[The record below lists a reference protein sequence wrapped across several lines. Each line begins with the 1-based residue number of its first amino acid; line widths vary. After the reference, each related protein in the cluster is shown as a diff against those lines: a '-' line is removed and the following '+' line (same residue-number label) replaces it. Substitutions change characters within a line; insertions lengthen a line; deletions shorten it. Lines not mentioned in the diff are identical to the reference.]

1 MNPAARQLVDRL
13 WSYCNVLR
21 DDGVSSQDYLEQLSF
36 LLFLKMAAEQEGL
49 NEKKTNSADHKHILP
64 VVGEWKG
71 RGWNELLDLEGD
83 PLEEAYTKLLADL
96 GRRSAD
102 GDHTTLSLI
111 FNRARNRIEN
121 PANLRRLIVDL
132 INEEEW
138 LSARSDI
145 KGAAYEAL
153 IARSAGDTRGGAGQY
168 FTPRV
173 LIESIVRCMRPT
185 PYDTVIDPAC
195 GTGGFLLA
203 AYEYIAREYE
213 QDDLS
218 DQDWEELRTQRIRG
232 TEIVPTTARIA
243 AMNLLLHDIGEAT
256 GEPVIEVADAL
267 AKQPARHASVVL
279 ANPPFGRKSSVTVS
293 GRDDEDDA
301 SGDATYY
308 RPDFW
313 LGDLTTTNKQ
323 LNFLQHIG
331 TLMTDKG
338 RAAVIVPDGVLDEG
352 GKNSAGALIRREL
365 LTNYNLHTVLR
376 LPDGIFHA
384 GSILANVL
392 FFDATSER
400 RDGGDPP
407 KTRKLWVYD
416 LRTGGRFTLK
426 QRPLRAEH
434 LADFEKLAFSEDDP
448 DHIKRTK
455 SERFFSFDV
464 EKLLADESVDLN
476 VGLIDSSVSEN
487 EQAVPIEELTAGV
500 AQKLKGA
507 LSDIEAFAGGLGVEL
522 SSVEASQADSWP

>member
-1 MNPAARQLVDRL
+1 MNPAARQLVERL
-13 WSYCNVLR
+13 WGYCNVLR

-36 LLFLKMAAEQEGL
+36 LVFLKMAAEQEVL
-49 NEKKTNSADHKHILP
+49 NEKKTNPADHKHILP
-64 VVGEWKG
+64 VDGKWKG
-71 RGWNELLDLEGD
+71 RGWDVLLDLEGE

-213 QDDLS
+213 QDDLP
-218 DQDWEELRTQRIRG
+218 DHDWEELRTKRIRG

-243 AMNLLLHDIGEAT
+243 AMNLLLHDVGEAT
-256 GEPVIEVADAL
+256 GEPVIEVGDAL
-267 AKQPARHASVVL
+267 AKQPARHASIVL

-293 GRDDEDDA
+293 GRDDEDDT

-331 TLMTDKG
+331 TLMTDTG

-365 LTNYNLHTVLR
+365 LTNYNLHTMLR

-384 GSILANVL
+384 GSVLANVL
-392 FFDATSER
+392 FFDAVSER
-400 RDGGDPP
+400 RGEGDPP
-407 KTRKLWVYD
+407 QTRKLWVYD
-416 LRTGGRFTLK
+416 LRTGSRFTLK
-426 QRPLRAEH
+426 QRPLQAGH
-434 LADFEKLAFSEDDP
+434 LADFENRAFSEDDP
-448 DHIKRTK
+448 DHTKRTE
-455 SERFFSFDV
+455 SELFHAFDAD
-464 EKLLADESVDLN
+464 KLLTDESVGLN
-476 VGLIDSSVSEN
+476 VGLIDLPVSED
-487 EQAVPIEELTAGV
+487 EKAASIDELTAGV
-500 AQKLKGA
+500 AQKIRVA
-507 LSDIEAFAGGLGVEL
+507 LSEIEAFARDLGVEL
-522 SSVEASQADSWP
+522 PGVEDSQI

>member
-13 WSYCNVLR
+13 WNYCNVLR

-36 LLFLKMAAEQEGL
+36 LVFLKMAAEQEEL
-49 NEKKTNSADHKHILP
+49 NREKRDPADHKHVLP
-64 VVGEWKG
+64 VTGKWKR
-71 RGWNELLDLEGD
+71 RGWKELLDLEGE

-132 INEEEW
+132 INEEKW
-138 LSARSDI
+138 LRARSDI

-153 IARSAGDTRGGAGQY
+153 IARSAEDSRGGAGQY

-185 PYDTVIDPAC
+185 PYDTITDPAC

-203 AYEYIAREYE
+203 AYEHIVREYE
-213 QDDLS
+213 KDDLP
-218 DQDWEELRTQRIRG
+218 DLDWEELRTKRIWG

-243 AMNLLLHDIGEAT
+243 AMNLLLHDVGEAT
-256 GEPVIEVADAL
+256 GLPVIDVTDAL
-267 AKQPARHASVVL
+267 RNQPTRHASMVL

-293 GRDDEDDA
+293 GKGEEDGDDA
-301 SGDATYY
+301 SSDATYY

-313 LGDLTTTNKQ
+313 LGNMTTTNKQ

-331 TLMTDKG
+331 TLLTDKG
-338 RAAVIVPDGVLDEG
+338 RAAVIVPDSVLYEG

-365 LTNYNLHTVLR
+365 LTNYNLHTMLR
-376 LPDGIFHA
+376 LPENIFQAA
-384 GSILANVL
+384 GVKAVVL
-392 FFDATSER
+392 FFDATSGFRSET
-400 RDGGDPP
+400 DPP
-407 KTRKLWVYD
+407 RTERLWVYD
-416 LRTGGRFTLK
+416 LRTGINITLK
-426 QRPLRAEH
+426 KRPLKTEH
-434 LADFEKLAFSEDDP
+434 LADFEQLAFGEDDP
-448 DHIKRTK
+448 DRTK
-455 SERFFSFDV
+455 RVESERFHAFDAA
-464 EKLLADESVDLN
+464 KLLAHESVNLN
-476 VGLIDSSVSEN
+476 VGEIAMLPAEGQGPTSI
-487 EQAVPIEELTAGV
+487 AELTLSV
-500 AQKLKGA
+500 AKNLRNT
-507 LSDIEAFAGGLGVEL
+507 LSEIEAFAKDLGVEL
-522 SSVEASQADSWP
+522 PKAEQG